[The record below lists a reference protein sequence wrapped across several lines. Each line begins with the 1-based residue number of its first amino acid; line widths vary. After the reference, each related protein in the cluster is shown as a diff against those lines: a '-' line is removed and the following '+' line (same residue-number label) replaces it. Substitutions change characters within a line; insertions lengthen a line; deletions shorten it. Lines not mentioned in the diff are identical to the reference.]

1 MSDQSFVSKKLE
13 GLGPAVMK
21 KTEGIVQDSL
31 NSAITYFNSQT
42 GRKTEQ
48 TLQKVTERLFR
59 SAGLGKNPNSL
70 GNRIAAKALNTGINA
85 GKDLARDIVNKN
97 LRLDNLKE
105 FSLRKVLSGES
116 GLTDQLGGIFGIKPS
131 RTGKAGE
138 IANNVKSFSALVGAN
153 EKGLSEASASQ
164 RAGITSEDPNGDR
177 ESYAQLLAKWHPKL
191 PFLFIVQF
199 EFNSAFKGLAQQ
211 NTVEFAVMVN
221 KCDRPGYQI
230 NHDEVNMY
238 NFKTHV
244 PKSVTFPPIKMQF
257 LDDVTSATMNFLIG
271 YMRLISP
278 ITGLSTDDSRN
289 RLEQGSFD
297 YAQQSLSS
305 SYFFSDNES
314 STSISILK
322 NINIYHVTNGGKNM
336 DKYTLIRPRIQEI
349 NFSDLTM
356 ETTSASVA
364 DLTINFDSVYTEPG
378 LPATGLSNLFIGNFK
393 KMQEVLGG
401 TDLGGDLN
409 GALAS
414 TNTKSV
420 VLKSNPPLDPIAAA
434 KEKFNAD
441 AAAPNFSFMKKA
453 QDAITNKASNLASN
467 WIQQAQDDAVNTAQS
482 KIKSKIGG
490 ALKRV

>member
-1 MSDQSFVSKKLE
+1 MSDQSFISKKLD

-21 KTEGIVQDSL
+21 KTEGIVHDSL
-31 NSAITYFNSQT
+31 NSAITYFNGQT

-48 TLQKVTERLFR
+48 VLQKVTERLFR

-70 GNRIAAKALNTGINA
+70 GNRIATKALNAGINA
-85 GKDLARDIVNKN
+85 GKNLARDIVNKN
-97 LRLDNLKE
+97 LRLDNLKD

-116 GLTDQLGGIFGIKPS
+116 SLTDQLGGIFGIKPA

-138 IANNVKSFSALVGAN
+138 IANNIKAFGTLVGEN
-153 EKGLSEASASQ
+153 EKGRSD
-164 RAGITSEDPNGDR
+164 AGAGQHAGTVSKDPDGDHK
-177 ESYAQLLAKWHPKL
+177 SHAQILTNWYPKL
-191 PFLFIVQF
+191 PFLFVVQF
-199 EFNSAFKGLAQQ
+199 EFNSAFKGLSQQ
-211 NTVEFAVMVN
+211 NSVEFAVMVN

-244 PKSVTFPPIKMQF
+244 PKNVTFPPIKMQF

-278 ITGLSTDDSRN
+278 ITGLSTDDSRI
-289 RLEQGSFD
+289 RMERGSFD

-305 SYFFSDNES
+305 SYFFSDDQS
-314 STSISILK
+314 STSVSILK

-349 NFSDLTM
+349 TFSDLTM

-378 LPATGLSNLFIGNFK
+378 LPATGLSSLFIGNFK
-393 KMQEVLGG
+393 KMQEVMGG
-401 TDLGGDLN
+401 TDLGGDLT

-420 VLKSNPPLDPIAAA
+420 ALKSKIPLDPVAAA
-434 KEKFNAD
+434 KERFNAD
-441 AAAPNFSFMKKA
+441 AAAPKFSFMKKA

-467 WIQQAQDDAVNTAQS
+467 WIQTATNDALNTAQS
-482 KIKSKIGG
+482 KIKTQITG